1 MVDLLP
7 RLAQDPAVNRKRIGM
22 ASAAVG
28 FAGFVAA
35 VGRAWAGA
43 VKETWSVDDELS
55 DDDADDATPEQ
66 RPFLPLLTGEQPA
79 EPKA

>member
-1 MVDLLP
+1 M
-7 RLAQDPAVNRKRIGM
+7 NRKRIGL

-43 VKETWSVDDELS
+43 VKEPWALDEELS
-55 DDDADDATPEQ
+55 EDDDDVAPEK
-66 RPFLPLLTGEQPA
+66 RPFLPLLTGEREHPA
-79 EPKA
+79 EPPS

>member
-1 MVDLLP
+1 
-7 RLAQDPAVNRKRIGM
+7 VNRKRVGL
-22 ASAAVG
+22 ASVAVG

-43 VKETWSVDDELS
+43 VKETWAVDDDLAE
-55 DDDADDATPEQ
+55 DDDVDPEQ

-79 EPKA
+79 KPTT